1 MLSLDWA
8 NYILQT
14 TDVDGLDIGLVNAS
28 GRNMAAN
35 SLRPYAIGDIL
46 RVRYFLSPMGCTS
59 RSSYLSRL
67 GKVNVINK
75 LGWAVDVDK
84 VDLDMALFMTNIHIY
99 ICYTLIMTK
108 PVLEKIEGAIPLQRD
123 GQPKLAS
130 KLEVYKYYPFVWVS
144 WSMVEWETKSPK

>member
-1 MLSLDWA
+1 MFNLDWA

-35 SLRPYAIGDIL
+35 SSRPYAIGDIL

-67 GKVNVINK
+67 GKVKVINK
-75 LGWAVDVDK
+75 LGWAVDADK

-99 ICYTLIMTK
+99 M
-108 PVLEKIEGAIPLQRD
+108 
-123 GQPKLAS
+123 
-130 KLEVYKYYPFVWVS
+130 
-144 WSMVEWETKSPK
+144 